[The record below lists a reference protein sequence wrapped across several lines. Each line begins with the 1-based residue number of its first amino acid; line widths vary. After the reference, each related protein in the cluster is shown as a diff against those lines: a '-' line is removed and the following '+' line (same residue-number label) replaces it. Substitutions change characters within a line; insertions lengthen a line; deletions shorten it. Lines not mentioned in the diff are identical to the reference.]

1 MNLRR
6 LLGQRPTLRLA
17 KWAGLCKSAA
27 KSKTGAYDCQSL
39 CPRSG
44 SVLHKVKPRRRGN
57 TGASGSIGGEPV
69 MGGPSLGRIN
79 ASACRSN
86 SSWDFRARDGF
97 LFGTLVGGWTSEC
110 CYRSDTK
117 VL

>member
-44 SVLHKVKPRRRGN
+44 SVLHKVKPRRRGD
-57 TGASGSIGGEPV
+57 TGASGSIGGELV
-69 MGGPSLGRIN
+69 MGN
-79 ASACRSN
+79 ASACRL
-86 SSWDFRARDGF
+86 FRIAPGIFRESDGF
-97 LFGTLVGGWTSEC
+97 LFGTLAGSPTC
-110 CYRSDTK
+110 Q
-117 VL
+117 

>member
-39 CPRSG
+39 CRRSG
-44 SVLHKVKPRRRGN
+44 SVLHKVKPRRRGD

-79 ASACRSN
+79 ASACRLFLIAPGI
-86 SSWDFRARDGF
+86 FRESDGF

-110 CYRSDTK
+110 C
-117 VL
+117 